1 MSGWRGTRVAITGA
15 TGFLGSHLTT
25 ALVDAGADV
34 AVLVRDEPVPSP
46 VTAAWWDSVHRV
58 RGELTD
64 AAVIERLLGE
74 YEVEVVFHLAAQSQ
88 VGVAN
93 RNPAST
99 FEANIAGTWVL
110 LEACRRAPGVE
121 RVLVTSS
128 DKAYGAQPVLPY
140 TEDMPLDA
148 INPYDVSKACAD
160 LLTRCYHRSFDLG
173 VCTTRCGNLYGPGDL
188 NWQRLVPGTFRS
200 VLAGD
205 APLIR
210 SDGTM
215 IRDYVYVLDA
225 VDALLGLADQMA
237 NRPDGIVGEG
247 FNIST
252 GEPLSVLEL
261 VAAIQRVAGSDLEP
275 KVLGTATNE
284 IDQQHLDASKLRA
297 TTGWTPAHT
306 LEEALEA
313 SRDFYAGLLA
323 VTA

>member
-1 MSGWRGTRVAITGA
+1 MSGWSGTRVAVTGA
-15 TGFLGSHLTT
+15 TGFLGSHLTG
-25 ALVDAGADV
+25 ALVRAGADV

-46 VTAAWWDSVHRV
+46 VTASWWDAVHRV
-58 RGELTD
+58 RGDLVD
-64 AAVIERLLGE
+64 APVVERLLAE

-93 RNPAST
+93 RNPVST

-110 LEACRRAPGVE
+110 LEACRRSPGVE

-140 TEDMPLDA
+140 TEDMSLDA
-148 INPYDVSKACAD
+148 VNPYDVSKACAD
-160 LLTRCYHRSFDLG
+160 LLTRCYHQAFDLA

-188 NWQRLVPGTFRS
+188 NWQRLVPGTMRS

-205 APLIR
+205 VPLIR
-210 SDGTM
+210 SDGSM

-225 VDALLGLADQMA
+225 VDALLGLTDQMGT
-237 NRPDGIVGEG
+237 RPDGVVGEA

-261 VAAIQRVAGSDLEP
+261 VAAIQRAAGSDLES
-275 KVLGTATNE
+275 KVLGVATNE
-284 IDQQHLDASKLRA
+284 IDQQHLDASKLHA
-297 TTGWTPAHT
+297 TTGWTAAHSLQDALSET
-306 LEEALEA
+306 L
-313 SRDFYAGLLA
+313 SWYADLLGTRA
-323 VTA
+323 